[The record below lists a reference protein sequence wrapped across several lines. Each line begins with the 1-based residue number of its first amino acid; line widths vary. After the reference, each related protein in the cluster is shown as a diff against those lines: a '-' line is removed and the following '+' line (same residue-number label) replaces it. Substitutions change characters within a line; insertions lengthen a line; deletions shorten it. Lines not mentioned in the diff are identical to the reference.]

1 MSYLEAAG
9 GRSPLSN
16 LYGAEGFQRAIGK
29 LFGRASRRGIPITAY
44 GVKCMLQFIRRGAD
58 REAAPIGDLP
68 LWLSSILRTR
78 GIDTQEKAQRFL
90 HPELAHLHDPMLMQ
104 GMDKAVRIIREAIAA
119 GEKMLV
125 YGDYDVDGVCATSIL
140 VETLGEMGAQ
150 VDFRIPSRHGEG
162 YGLNVE
168 AVREIAKEHKLLIT
182 VDCGVTNHE
191 EVKLAQM
198 LGMTVIVTDHHQ
210 LADTP
215 SPADVVLNPL
225 LGDYPF
231 RRLCGAGVALK
242 LTQALQGMEGVCKRI
257 ELAAMATV
265 ADIVPLIDENRVIVR
280 EGLQR
285 MADSDRPG
293 IKALL
298 MVAGV
303 TPPVSAGQVGF
314 RLAPRINAGG
324 RLEDAA
330 QGVTLLTTRDEMLAE
345 RIASHLEDANSQR
358 QAIETDITQ
367 KAMQEIAEKVDFLHD
382 RVIIVM
388 GDEWNHGVIGLAAGR
403 ICEKYHFPT
412 IVLSKQ
418 GDVAV
423 GSCRSIPGVNI
434 HAMLMLCKDLF
445 IRFGG
450 HEQAAGLTMQA
461 ELVPELRRRLNLAIN
476 ENCDL
481 RCYVPTKEY
490 DLALLLAQVNLELID
505 ALAMLQPTGYGNP
518 APVFLSRGAQVQLM
532 RKVGRDQQH
541 LKLSLLDGQSV
552 RDGIAFSM
560 GYMADE
566 GMEAV
571 DVLFSPERNEFMGRI
586 TAQLQVQAMRPAEG
600 TAPLPNDDVLFRAV
614 LQEMT
619 TLAANVIEIPAPEVI
634 TPAAARKLMQT
645 GRGVLLIAHEREKA
659 ASILVDGAVDA
670 ALGQVKD
677 DRAFNTVLC
686 APEMDKLRDVW
697 EHIVLLDGDVLPGE
711 AAAIAASCPR
721 AQLHAFE
728 PNPAFMA
735 QLREL
740 ALPDEPLRNLY
751 RRLRLGG
758 NTMASQ
764 LAQDCGLTIP
774 QVLVGLTAF
783 RQVKLADVSLEP
795 YAVRL
800 LPPVKCS
807 MDDSPLVHYLRT
819 LAVSN

>member
-1 MSYLEAAG
+1 
-9 GRSPLSN
+9 
-16 LYGAEGFQRAIGK
+16 
-29 LFGRASRRGIPITAY
+29 
-44 GVKCMLQFIRRGAD
+44 MLQFIRRGTD
-58 REAAPIGDLP
+58 REASPIGDLP
-68 LWLSSILRTR
+68 QWLSSLLRTR
-78 GIDTQEKAQRFL
+78 GVDTPEKAERFL
-90 HPELAHLHDPMLMQ
+90 HPSLEHLHDPFLMP
-104 GMDKAVRIIREAIAA
+104 GMDKAVRLIRQAIQDGDSMII
-119 GEKMLV
+119 

-140 VETLGEMGAQ
+140 METLGEMGGR
-150 VDFRIPSRHGEG
+150 VTFRIPSRHGEG
-162 YGLNVE
+162 YGLNCE

-242 LTQALQGMEGVCKRI
+242 LTQALQGMEAVCRRI
-257 ELAAMATV
+257 ELAALATV

-280 EGLQR
+280 EGLQA
-285 MADSDRPG
+285 MATTDRPG

-298 MVAGV
+298 TVSGV

-358 QAIETDITQ
+358 QAIEQDITQ
-367 KAMQEIAEKVDFLHD
+367 KAMQEIAEKIDFRND

-412 IVLSKQ
+412 IVLSRQ

-461 ELVPELRRRLNLAIN
+461 ELVPEMRRRLNMYIN

-481 RCYVPTKEY
+481 RCYVPTREY
-490 DLALLLAQVNLELID
+490 DLSLPLAQVNLELVE
-505 ALAMLQPTGYGNP
+505 ALALLQPTGYGNP

-541 LKLSLLDGQSV
+541 LKLSLLDGNSV

-560 GYMADE
+560 GHLADE
-566 GMEAV
+566 GLDMV
-571 DVLFSPERNEFMGRI
+571 DVLFSPERNEFMGRV
-586 TAQLQVQAMRPAEG
+586 TAQLQVQAMRAAEG
-600 TAPLPNDDVLFRAV
+600 TAPLPPEDVLFRGV
-614 LQEMT
+614 LQEIT
-619 TLAANVIEIPAPEVI
+619 TLAANDNRIPPVEVI
-634 TPAAARKLMQT
+634 TPAAARKLMHS

-659 ASILVDGAVDA
+659 ASMLVDTLADA

-677 DRAFNTVLC
+677 VRAFNTVLC
-686 APEMDKLRDVW
+686 APDVDKLQDVW

-711 AAAIAASCPR
+711 SAAIQAKCPR
-721 AQLHAFE
+721 AQLHAMK
-728 PNPAFMA
+728 PNPLFTQ

-740 ALPDEPLRNLY
+740 AMEDEPLRDLY
-751 RRLRLGG
+751 RRLRQGG

-783 RQVKLADVSLEP
+783 SQVKLAEVSLEP

-800 LPPVKCS
+800 LPPVKCR
-807 MDDSPLVHYLRT
+807 MDDSPLIRYLRS
-819 LAVSN
+819 LN

>member
-1 MSYLEAAG
+1 
-9 GRSPLSN
+9 
-16 LYGAEGFQRAIGK
+16 
-29 LFGRASRRGIPITAY
+29 
-44 GVKCMLQFIRRGAD
+44 MLQFIRRGAD
-58 REAAPIGDLP
+58 REASPIGDLP
-68 LWLSSILRTR
+68 QWLSSILRTR
-78 GIDTQEKAQRFL
+78 GIDTPEKAERFL
-90 HPELAHLHDPMLMQ
+90 HPSLDHLHDPFLMP
-104 GMDKAVRIIREAIAA
+104 GMEKAVRLIRQAIAA
-119 GEKMLV
+119 GESMII

-140 VETLGEMGAQ
+140 METLGEMGGR
-150 VDFRIPSRHGEG
+150 VTFRIPSRHGEG
-162 YGLNVE
+162 YGLNCD

-257 ELAAMATV
+257 ELAALATV
-265 ADIVPLIDENRVIVR
+265 ADIVPLIDENRIIVR
-280 EGLQR
+280 EGLQA
-285 MADSDRPG
+285 MATTDRPG

-298 MVAGV
+298 MVSGV

-324 RLEDAA
+324 RLEDAG

-358 QAIETDITQ
+358 QAIEQDITQ
-367 KAMQEIAEKVDFLHD
+367 KAMQEIAEKIDFRND

-388 GDEWNHGVIGLAAGR
+388 GEGWNHGVIGLAAGR

-461 ELVPELRRRLNLAIN
+461 ELVPELRRRLNLAIG

-481 RCYVPTKEY
+481 RCYVPAKEY
-490 DLALLLAQVNLELID
+490 DLSLPLSQVNLELID
-505 ALAMLQPTGYGNP
+505 ALSMLQPTGYGNP

-541 LKLSLLDGQSV
+541 LKLSLLDGNSV

-560 GYMADE
+560 GYLADE
-566 GMEAV
+566 GFDMV
-571 DVLFSPERNEFMGRI
+571 DVLFAPERNEFMGRI

-600 TAPLPNDDVLFRAV
+600 TAPLPGQDVVFRGV
-614 LQEMT
+614 LQEISM
-619 TLAANVIEIPAPEVI
+619 LAANDNRIPPVEVI
-634 TPAAARKLMQT
+634 TPAAARKLMQH

-659 ASILVDGAVDA
+659 ASMLVDTLADA
-670 ALGQVKD
+670 ALGRVKD
-677 DRAFNTVLC
+677 ERAFNTVLC
-686 APEMDKLRDVW
+686 APQLDKLQDVW
-697 EHIVLLDGDVLPGE
+697 EHIILLDGDVLPGE
-711 AAAIAASCPR
+711 SAAIQAQCPR
-721 AQLHAFE
+721 AQLHAMK
-728 PNPAFMA
+728 PNPLFVQ
-735 QLREL
+735 QLEEL
-740 ALPDEPLRNLY
+740 AMEDEPLRALY
-751 RRLRLGG
+751 RRLRQGG
-758 NTMASQ
+758 STMASQ
-764 LAQDCGLTIP
+764 LAQDCGLTVP

-783 RQVKLADVSLEP
+783 SQVQLAEVSLEP

-800 LPPVKCS
+800 LPPVKCC
-807 MDDSPLVHYLRT
+807 MDDSPLIRYLRSLT
-819 LAVSN
+819 

>member
-1 MSYLEAAG
+1 
-9 GRSPLSN
+9 
-16 LYGAEGFQRAIGK
+16 
-29 LFGRASRRGIPITAY
+29 
-44 GVKCMLQFIRRGAD
+44 MLQFIRRGAD
-58 REAAPIGDLP
+58 REASPIGDLP
-68 LWLSSILRTR
+68 AWLSSILRTR
-78 GIDTQEKAQRFL
+78 GIDTPDKAERFL
-90 HPELAHLHDPMLMQ
+90 HPSLEHLHDPFLMP
-104 GMDKAVRIIREAIAA
+104 GMDKAVRLIRQAIENGDSMII
-119 GEKMLV
+119 

-140 VETLGEMGAQ
+140 METLTEMGGR
-150 VDFRIPSRHGEG
+150 VTFRIPSRHGEG
-162 YGLNVE
+162 YGLNCD

-191 EVKLAQM
+191 EVRLAQL
-198 LGMTVIVTDHHQ
+198 LGVTVIVTDHHQ

-242 LTQALQGMEGVCKRI
+242 LTQALQGMEAVSRRI
-257 ELAAMATV
+257 ELAALATV
-265 ADIVPLIDENRVIVR
+265 ADIVPLIDENRIIVR
-280 EGLQR
+280 EGLQA
-285 MADSDRPG
+285 MATTDRPG

-298 MVAGV
+298 MVSGV

-330 QGVTLLTTRDEMLAE
+330 QGVTLLTTQDDMLAE
-345 RIASHLEDANSQR
+345 RIAAHLEDANSQR
-358 QAIETDITQ
+358 QAIEQDITQ
-367 KAMQEIAEKVDFLHD
+367 KAMQEIAEKIDFRND
-382 RVIIVM
+382 RIIIVM

-412 IVLSKQ
+412 IVLSRQ

-434 HAMLMLCKDLF
+434 HAMLTLCKDLF

-461 ELVPELRRRLNLAIN
+461 ELVPEMRRRLNMYIN

-481 RCYVPTKEY
+481 RCYVPTREY
-490 DLALLLAQVNLELID
+490 DLSLPLVQVNLELID
-505 ALAMLQPTGYGNP
+505 ALALLQPTGYGNP

-541 LKLSLLDGQSV
+541 LKLSLLDGNSV

-560 GYMADE
+560 GHLADE
-566 GMEAV
+566 GLDMV
-571 DVLFSPERNEFMGRI
+571 DVLFSPERNEFMGRV

-600 TAPLPNDDVLFRAV
+600 TAPLPPEDVLFRGV
-614 LQEMT
+614 LQEIT
-619 TLAANVIEIPAPEVI
+619 TLAANDNRILPVEVI
-634 TPAAARKLMQT
+634 TPAAARKLMQN

-659 ASILVDGAVDA
+659 ASMLVDTLADA
-670 ALGQVKD
+670 ALGQAKD
-677 DRAFNTVLC
+677 TRAFNTVLC
-686 APEMDKLRDVW
+686 APDVDKLRDVW
-697 EHIVLLDGDVLPGE
+697 EHIILLDGEVLPGE
-711 AAAIAASCPR
+711 SAAIQAKCPR
-721 AQLHAFE
+721 AQLHAMK
-728 PNPAFMA
+728 PNPLFTQ

-740 ALPDEPLRNLY
+740 AMEDDPLRDLY
-751 RRLRLGG
+751 RRLRQGG

-764 LAQDCGLTIP
+764 LARDCGLTVP

-783 RQVKLADVSLEP
+783 QQVQLAEVSLEP

-800 LPPVKCS
+800 LPPVKCR
-807 MDDSPLVHYLRT
+807 MDDSPLIRYLRS
-819 LAVSN
+819 LN